1 MQQPTEKPLK
11 EQTKWNNF
19 STQNSIETNTFY
31 GTANEEASRLA
42 YVAYMQQNGHP
53 QLQVTTVGLV
63 ISEHS
68 PWLAASPDGRVLDP
82 SSSPPDGLIELKNP
96 STAKDMTIKEASEK
110 IKGFCIKSNQG
121 QNALDTN
128 HDYFY
133 QVKCQLYRTQTAWCD
148 FVIRNKELS
157 KQSHRS
163 WERNRSRVSVRVFC
177 WQAISSTELGKKQ
190 KQSLG
195 ACILL
200 ASDLVNGAGRE
211 AGAKSRCARCVGKRS
226 HRSWAERSRS
236 RVLVCAFCSTP
247 ILLQQQG
254 LKSPVESSV
263 ECE

>member
-63 ISEHS
+63 TSEHS
-68 PWLAASPDGRVLDP
+68 PWLAASTDGQVLDP

-96 STAKDMTIKEASEK
+96 STAKYMTIKEAPEK

-163 WERNRSRVSVRVFC
+163 WERNRSRVSVVCSVGKQSHRRSWERSRSRVSVRAFC
-177 WQAISSTELGKKQ
+177 WQAISSTELGEKQ
-190 KQSLG
+190 EQSLG
-195 ACILL
+195 AHVVL
-200 ASDLVNGAGRE
+200 ASDLIGAGPRE
-211 AGAKSRCARCVGKRS
+211 AEA
-226 HRSWAERSRS
+226 
-236 RVLVCAFCSTP
+236 VLVCAFCSTP